1 VRALGAAIAL
11 SIFSA
16 LLLRGTEWVSGWLA
30 CGTGLAV
37 VTYFANRRLLLV
49 AAAVLVVYVLAR
61 PGYFYEQVYLSNFY
75 IGRSKT
81 GNDRSEM
88 VRAAVLYATKF
99 PLGIGLGNYRQYNLW
114 YGSKKMWDT
123 TSFSSAHGT
132 IGQTLSE
139 TGFLGLLT
147 LLVLLASVVRM
158 LYGAWRVLPVG
169 PAKSYTLGALGGVLG
184 IYASSAFNGDYIF
197 PTYHNG
203 GMGTFSGAVYQ
214 FFLIGIAGAIAR
226 EHGIVFGAAAP
237 TPASLPPDVPA
248 APTPQPSE
256 RRATA
261 AAAEEIRRPVPL
273 IHRRLGGP
281 SVAGVKR
288 EPHS

>member
-1 VRALGAAIAL
+1 
-11 SIFSA
+11 
-16 LLLRGTEWVSGWLA
+16 
-30 CGTGLAV
+30 
-37 VTYFANRRLLLV
+37 LLLV
-49 AAAVLVVYVLAR
+49 AAAVLVVIVLSR
-61 PGYFYEQVYLSNFY
+61 PGYFYEKVYTSNFY

-81 GNDRSEM
+81 GILRNDRSEM

-114 YGSKKMWDT
+114 YGSKEMWDT
-123 TSFSSAHGT
+123 TTFSSAHGT

-147 LLVLLASVVRM
+147 LLLLLAAVVRM
-158 LYGAWRVLPVG
+158 LYSVWRVLPAG

-184 IYASSAFNGDYIF
+184 IYASAAFNGDYIF

-203 GMGTFSGAVYQ
+203 GLFNFSGTVYQ
-214 FFLIGIAGAIAR
+214 FFLIGVVGAIAR
-226 EHGIVFGAAAP
+226 EHGIVFGAAAS

-248 APTPQPSE
+248 VPTPQRFD

-261 AAAEEIRRPVPL
+261 AAEEMRRPVPL